1 MISGMSGKA
10 GRRLKLRPAKD
21 LTVNPANV
29 RSPGM
34 TRTCAARAGNHL
46 QRLGATRRIRAGIG
60 SIRRDIMAGEKSVTE
75 KTLNGLRP
83 YAAHWGGTLGRGD
96 LVIPQREIPRVI
108 HEIIDAVRE
117 MTEGRREAS
126 DMDLFQVLKES
137 RHLSSI
143 QDQVGRLKDRFIVLK
158 R

>member
-1 MISGMSGKA
+1 
-10 GRRLKLRPAKD
+10 
-21 LTVNPANV
+21 
-29 RSPGM
+29 
-34 TRTCAARAGNHL
+34 
-46 QRLGATRRIRAGIG
+46 
-60 SIRRDIMAGEKSVTE
+60 MAGEKSVTE
-75 KTLNGLRP
+75 KILNVLRP

-126 DMDLFQVLKES
+126 DIDLFQVLKES

-143 QDQVGRLKDRFIVLK
+143 QDQVERLKERFVVLK
-158 R
+158 RQ

>member
-1 MISGMSGKA
+1 
-10 GRRLKLRPAKD
+10 
-21 LTVNPANV
+21 
-29 RSPGM
+29 
-34 TRTCAARAGNHL
+34 
-46 QRLGATRRIRAGIG
+46 
-60 SIRRDIMAGEKSVTE
+60 MAGEKTVTE
-75 KTLNGLRP
+75 KILNVLRP

-126 DMDLFQVLKES
+126 DLDIFQVLRES

-143 QDQVGRLKDRFIVLK
+143 QDQVDRIKEHFIVLK
-158 R
+158 KQR